1 MHNFLSL
8 IPILLVFLFNST
20 EASARSVPDH
30 SLFTKVLKHHVK
42 DGFVDY
48 TALKSD
54 KRLATYVSQIQKTD
68 VSSLP
73 KNERLPFWI
82 NTYNAYMLKIILEH
96 WPVKSV
102 MDIAGGKAWDQEWV
116 TIKGKKYSLNQIENK
131 IVRPMG
137 DARIHFAL
145 VCAAKGCPP
154 LRSEAYTASK
164 LGGQLNDQGKAF
176 LRVGNGQSFNVEKK
190 QAEVSSLFKWYAGDF
205 GKKQKDLIRFLSA
218 FAPSHA
224 AKSMKSEPQ
233 SWDVKYTKY
242 DWKINGR

>member
-1 MHNFLSL
+1 MHKLILSL
-8 IPILLVFLFNST
+8 LVTATLLLLNT
-20 EASARSVPDH
+20 EASAKSTPDH
-30 SLFTKVLKHHVK
+30 SLFTKILKQHVK
-42 DGFVDY
+42 DGSVNY

-54 KRLATYVSQIQKTD
+54 KRLGTYISQIQNTN

-73 KNERLPFWI
+73 KKERMPFWI
-82 NTYNAYMLKIILEH
+82 NTYNAFMLKFIIDK

-102 MDIAGGKAWDQEWV
+102 MDIAGGKVWDKKWIK
-116 TIKGKKYSLNQIENK
+116 IKGKKYTLNQIENK

-164 LGGQLNDQGKAF
+164 LNAQLNDQGKAF
-176 LRVGNGQSFNVEKK
+176 LRVGNGQSFDATKK
-190 QAEVSSLFKWYAGDF
+190 RADISSLFKWYAVDF
-205 GKKQKDLIRFLSA
+205 GKTDTDLIKFLSA

-224 AKSMKSEPQ
+224 SKSMKNNAAKWSVLSTE
-233 SWDVKYTKY
+233 Y
-242 DWKINGR
+242 DWKINGW